1 MRIAHLVEIFGNLY
15 LHVVRNAFVF
25 LDAAIEFYKLFFIGL
40 AKKRLHHAEH
50 ALDALCKTM
59 DFLLCLQDRDFR
71 CLHDTALDKAQAEV
85 VLIGI
90 LLRTDNLTYQLLY
103 LWNEPYQDKGIGE
116 VEGGMEG
123 GKHKG

>member
-1 MRIAHLVEIFGNLY
+1 MRIAHLVEILGNLN
-15 LHVVRNAFVF
+15 LHVVRDTLVF
-25 LDAAIEFYKLFFIGL
+25 LDAAIEFYKLIFIGF

-50 ALDALCKTM
+50 ALDALGKAM
-59 DFLLCLQDRDFR
+59 NLFLCLQDRDFR
-71 CLHDTALDKAQAEV
+71 CLHDTALDKAQAEIV
-85 VLIGI
+85 FIGI
-90 LLRTDNLTYQLLY
+90 LLRTDNLAYQLLY

>member
-15 LHVVRNAFVF
+15 LHVVRDAFVF
-25 LDAAIEFYKLFFIGL
+25 LYAAIEFYKLFFIGL

-90 LLRTDNLTYQLLY
+90 LLRTDNLAYQLLY
-103 LWNEPYQDKGIGE
+103 LWNEPNQDKGIGE

>member
-1 MRIAHLVEIFGNLY
+1 
-15 LHVVRNAFVF
+15 
-25 LDAAIEFYKLFFIGL
+25 
-40 AKKRLHHAEH
+40 
-50 ALDALCKTM
+50 M

-90 LLRTDNLTYQLLY
+90 LLRTDNLAYQLFY
-103 LWNEPYQDKGIGE
+103 LRYEPNQDKGVGE